1 MQNVDIEM
9 FGDFDLDR
17 DRFSTIKINDFETNT
32 DVSTKS
38 RFGVISDLE
47 IEKFKFQVKKIT
59 VNTKKNIWWALIV
72 FKNWHQENNRSV
84 SLEIAVP
91 DCLRMDV
98 STMIYS
104 FTRFGCDARKKEG
117 IE

>member
-38 RFGVISDLE
+38 RFGVILDLE
-47 IEKFKFQVKKIT
+47 IEK
-59 VNTKKNIWWALIV
+59 LISS
-72 FKNWHQENNRSV
+72 QENH
-84 SLEIAVP
+84 
-91 DCLRMDV
+91 CQ
-98 STMIYS
+98 Y
-104 FTRFGCDARKKEG
+104 KEKHLLTG
-117 IE
+117 TWCFQKLAPREKQECVT